1 MNSAAKQ
8 APGHVGSVPADM
20 QANIARAVKYPGI
33 NTRNWSLFFFFRILR
48 KAETRPVL
56 QIMAE
61 QAKQKAKEPKSKSGK
76 QSDAPTDGQFVE
88 AGVCAEA
95 AGVAGGVAF
104 PAPDE
109 DPEAFHEIMRSV
121 LEVPESQLPSGEFY
135 AWLRRLS
142 SAEFV
147 EAKLQKDPDSKL
159 AKERDRQAGAKL
171 DAKSIHAHLDKMLTG
186 SAPKFDSDKLAPQLA
201 ALLMKPDGP
210 MLAVARALEL
220 LLGNLSSPKNLQSVI
235 AVIRGLGERLQGN
248 PIAAAWFLF
257 ILSSYFKVLV
267 SSPALIGKLLAKF
280 KGDPGTAGLAALH
293 GGLTTMCIYEIL
305 RQSAPSI
312 ANSKSAGKHQV
323 SGMVRNES
331 VQAQDTD
338 PTSKSARQTPIDPM
352 PVNIAFTFP
361 GLEAL
366 HLDAQTLD
374 SFPDAFKEGMAA
386 RADRLGD
393 TGPSAPENW
402 DGALG
407 LRSVHGQFSS
417 RFVIG
422 DGETPLPAILWRRL
436 REDIRLF
443 NDRDGARG
451 KLLRAL
457 IGSLFRPL
465 GIEILHLELGQDPY
479 KVDPET
485 GHVETVKYR
494 LEHFGFRDGIS
505 QPFIDIGLGTPP
517 AGGGT
522 PRRNRTWDRVAP
534 GEIFL
539 GHRDEDG
546 HLQQQPANGLLRDNG
561 TYQVFRKL
569 EQDVVGFRNYLSSQ
583 RDTKAEQE
591 KLAAQFMGRWKDGT
605 PLIVSPDREIGLGD
619 DLDGKTNN
627 FLFAKD
633 DPTGAKCPLGSH
645 IRRSNPR
652 DIGGNTDAKR
662 HRILRRGIGY
672 GGPLLPEDSR
682 GDGEERGLLFIA
694 VNSRLDLQ
702 FEMIQSNWINNGEY
716 LGQAG
721 LGRCP
726 VIGANNGA
734 SSDRFFESGAIAPVH
749 HIPRFVTTR
758 GGDYF
763 FVPSIT
769 AMQAIGREEK
779 FPPEPGWQG
788 SGWLDDVVT
797 PSLFQVSRIRQYSR
811 QILSGAKRK
820 IVVKPPEAPVSGN
833 LPDDHTVHEDPV
845 AGKPVTFIGLHSDVK
860 KVLED
865 NTANLQFSVRHYREA
880 GRRTTRGYDLL
891 IGTELKTETGAAR
904 QRLQE
909 ILGLAWGDFTQ
920 RADFFERLKCITED
934 SISSTLTRT
943 SQRGQIDLVRD
954 LATDTVY
961 RIVSELFGVPGP
973 KWLTE
978 IAIALP
984 FARKQVGD
992 LERDWLSAMKAEKPE
1007 NPGLVTLQLWSVIFL
1022 ADLVGNHMRLGELN
1036 ILARKAGGEFMAYLE
1051 DLLSKARLHRPANPD
1066 TLLEIFVDIE
1076 AKAINHIRTSK
1087 GAAGDPAYSVDD
1099 YYIDVI
1105 ALLLELV
1112 GTPMSVIPTAWG
1124 NSIGSILNLRIDL
1137 PTLFSI
1143 LGDPEPPLII
1153 GNGQVQQGPYSWI
1166 SQLLYEVDRINPS
1179 FKVFMRYSEEANKID
1194 EQLTLDKDHWVAAMA
1209 VCANVDPRVHPN
1221 PREFSLYPFLPGPR
1235 RSRDNYFMFGSAGG
1249 GRDCW
1254 GRDRMA
1260 LYLLDQFIRAAAKL
1274 NGLQKVAGPRGD
1286 PMKLFEVNVGVPAR
1300 FARNRIKPV
1309 A

>member
-1 MNSAAKQ
+1 MSAAAKQ
-8 APGHVGSVPADM
+8 SAGSGAPRPTNM
-20 QANIARAVKYPGI
+20 QANIARAVKYPGL

-56 QIMAE
+56 QMLAE
-61 QAKQKAKEPKSKSGK
+61 QAKQQAAGAKKRDTAAG
-76 QSDAPTDGQFVE
+76 GQADRRSPSQTVE

-104 PAPDE
+104 PTPDE
-109 DPEAFHEIMRSV
+109 DPEAFQEILRS
-121 LEVPESQLPSGEFY
+121 LSEVPESQLPADEFY

-142 SAEFV
+142 AAEFT
-147 EAKLQKDPDSKL
+147 EAKPAGDPDPKL
-159 AKERDRQAGAKL
+159 AKERDKQAGSKL
-171 DAKSIHAHLDKMLTG
+171 DAKSIHGHLDKILSG
-186 SAPKFDSDKLAPQLA
+186 PALKFDKDKLAPQLA

-210 MLAVARALEL
+210 MLAVTRALEL
-220 LLGNLSSPKNLQSVI
+220 LLGNLSSPKNLQLVI
-235 AVIRGLGERLQGN
+235 AVIRGLGEKLQGN
-248 PIAAAWFLF
+248 PKAAAWFLF

-267 SSPALIGKLLAKF
+267 SSPKLVGKLLAKF

-312 ANSKSAGKHQV
+312 ANKKTAGKQAFT
-323 SGMVRNES
+323 GMVRGENTQAS
-331 VQAQDTD
+331 VTGRPAKPAGQV
-338 PTSKSARQTPIDPM
+338 PVDPM

-374 SFPDAFKEGMAA
+374 SFPDVFKEGMAA
-386 RADRLGD
+386 RAERLGD

-407 LRSVHGQFSS
+407 LRSVHGQFAS

-422 DGETPLPAILWRRL
+422 DNETPLPNELWRRL

-443 NDRDGARG
+443 NDRAGPRG

-457 IGSLFRPL
+457 VGALFRPL

-479 KVDPET
+479 NVDPAT
-485 GHVETVKYR
+485 GRVDPVKYR

-505 QPFIDIGLGTPP
+505 QPFIDIGLGMPP

-539 GHRDEDG
+539 GHPDEDG
-546 HLQQQPANGLLRDNG
+546 HLQQQPANSLLRDNG

-569 EQDVVGFRNYLSSQ
+569 EQDVIGFRNYLGQQ
-583 RDTKAEQE
+583 RDTKAGQE

-605 PLIVSPDREIGLGD
+605 PLIVSPDKEIGLGD
-619 DLDGKTNN
+619 DPDGKTND
-627 FLFAKD
+627 FLFVKD
-633 DPTGAKCPLGSH
+633 DPHGAKCPLGSH

-662 HRILRRGIGY
+662 HRILRRGIAY

-682 GDGEERGLLFIA
+682 GDGEERGLLFVA

-702 FEMIQSNWINNGEY
+702 FELIQSNWINNGEY

-726 VIGANNGA
+726 VTGANNGA
-734 SSDRFFESGAIAPVH
+734 SSDRFYESGAIAPVH
-749 HIPRFVTTR
+749 NIPRFVTTR

-763 FVPSIT
+763 FVPSLD
-769 AMQAIGREEK
+769 ALQAIGSK
-779 FPPEPGWQG
+779 VTFPPEPGWKG
-788 SGWLDDVVT
+788 TGWLDDVVT
-797 PSLFQVSRIRQYSR
+797 PSLFQKSRIRQFSK
-811 QILSGAKRK
+811 QILSGATRK
-820 IVVKPPEAPVSGN
+820 IVVRPPKAPASGN
-833 LPDDHTVHEDPV
+833 LPDAHTIHEDPL
-845 AGKPVTFIGLHSDVK
+845 AAKPITFVGLHSDVK

-865 NTANLQFSVRHYREA
+865 NKADLRFSVRHYREA
-880 GRRTTRGYDLL
+880 CRRTTRGYDML
-891 IGTELKTETGAAR
+891 IGTELKTDTGAAR
-904 QRLQE
+904 ERLQE
-909 ILGLAWGDFTQ
+909 VLRLAWSEFTG
-920 RADFFERLKCITED
+920 RASFFERLKRITDD
-934 SISSTLTRT
+934 SISATLTRT

-973 KWLTE
+973 KWITE

-992 LERDWLSAMKAEKPE
+992 LERDWLSAIKAEKPE
-1007 NPGLVTLQLWSVIFL
+1007 NPGSVTLQLWSVIFL
-1022 ADLVGNHMRLGELN
+1022 ADLVGNHLRIGELN
-1036 ILARKAGGEFMAYLE
+1036 VLARKAGGEFMAHLE
-1051 DLLSKARLHRPANPD
+1051 DLLSNARLHRPANPD

-1076 AKAINHIRTSK
+1076 SKAIDHVRTMN
-1087 GAAGDPAYSVDD
+1087 GAAGDPAYSADD
-1099 YYIDVI
+1099 YYMDVI

-1124 NSIGSILNLRIDL
+1124 NSIGSILNLRMDL
-1137 PTLFSI
+1137 PTLFAI
-1143 LGDPEPPLII
+1143 LGDPQPPLII
-1153 GNGQVQQGPYSWI
+1153 NKGQVKQGPYSWI
-1166 SQLLYEVDRINPS
+1166 SQLLYEIDRINPS
-1179 FKVFMRYSEEANKID
+1179 FKVFMRYSEDTNKID
-1194 EQLTLDKDHWVAAMA
+1194 NQLTIDKEHWVAAMA
-1209 VCANVDPRVHPN
+1209 VCANVDPRIHPN
-1221 PREFSLYPFLPGPR
+1221 PGSSHSTRSCPDQSAAETTTSCSALPAVAATAGAVTRWHYICWTSSSGR
-1235 RSRDNYFMFGSAGG
+1235 RPNS
-1249 GRDCW
+1249 
-1254 GRDRMA
+1254 MA
-1260 LYLLDQFIRAAAKL
+1260 CKKLPVRAET
-1274 NGLQKVAGPRGD
+1274 R
-1286 PMKLFEVNVGVPAR
+1286 
-1300 FARNRIKPV
+1300 
-1309 A
+1309 